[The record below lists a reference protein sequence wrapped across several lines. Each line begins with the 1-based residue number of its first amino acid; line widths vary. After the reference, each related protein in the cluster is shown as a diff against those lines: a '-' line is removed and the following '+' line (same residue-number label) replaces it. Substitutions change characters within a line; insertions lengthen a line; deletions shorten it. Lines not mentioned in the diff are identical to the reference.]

1 MTPELWQQVRNVLAE
16 ALELSPR
23 ERPAFLDRACSSDH
37 VLRREVDL
45 LLSSSDAVQSGFLE
59 SSPLSIGLRGQ
70 DPDLTATIL
79 EARLRT
85 GERIGPYLVVEF
97 LRAGGMGEVYKA
109 IDTRLERT
117 VAIKFLP
124 VAFATDPL
132 ALDRFQ
138 REARAASAL
147 NHPRICTIYDVGDHE
162 GRPFFVMEFLEGKSL
177 KDRIGGKAL
186 PVSEL
191 LDLATQICDAL
202 QAAHARG
209 IVHRD
214 IKPGN
219 VFITTS
225 GQAKILDFGLAK
237 RTGEE
242 HQTATAT
249 DNAEST
255 LTSNEV
261 ALTRPGSVIGTV
273 AYLSPE
279 QARGEE
285 VDARTDIYS
294 LGVVLY
300 EMATGRTTFRGETSG
315 ELIHAI
321 LNDTPARPSA
331 LNPAL
336 PSRLEQLILRSLAK
350 EPSARYQTVG
360 ELLGALRE
368 LQQPKPRHSVLV
380 PILAALA
387 ALVLVALIAIAVL
400 RRSQNSGV
408 PEIVQ
413 RQVTANPADNSVY
426 NAALTEDGRQLAYGD
441 LEGLHIR
448 TIDTGEVHS
457 LALPGICFR

>member
-1 MTPELWQQVRNVLAE
+1 MTPELWQQVRNVVAE
-16 ALELSPR
+16 ALELSPQQ
-23 ERPAFLDRACSSDH
+23 RPAFLDRACSSDH

-45 LLSSSDAVQSGFLE
+45 LLSSDDAARSSFLE
-59 SSPLSIGLRGQ
+59 SFPLSTVLRGL
-70 DPDLTATIL
+70 DPITTRTTL
-79 EARLRT
+79 ETQLRA
-85 GERIGPYLVVEF
+85 GQRIGPYRVVEF

-124 VAFATDPL
+124 AAFATEPV

-177 KDRIGGKAL
+177 KDRIAGKAL
-186 PVSEL
+186 PLSEL

-202 QAAHARG
+202 QAAHAKG
-209 IVHRD
+209 IMHRD

-219 VFITTS
+219 VFITVS
-225 GQAKILDFGLAK
+225 GHVKVLDFGLAK

-242 HQTATAT
+242 HRTATGM
-249 DNAEST
+249 DKGENT
-255 LTSNEV
+255 LTSNEFT
-261 ALTRPGSVIGTV
+261 LTRPGSVIGTV

-321 LNDTPARPSA
+321 LNDDPVKPSA
-331 LNPAL
+331 LNPAVS
-336 PSRLEQLILRSLAK
+336 PRLEQIILRALAK
-350 EPSARYQTVG
+350 ERSTRYQTVA
-360 ELLGALRE
+360 ELLEALRE
-368 LQQPKPRHSVLV
+368 QKQPKPRHSVLV
-380 PILAALA
+380 RIALA
-387 ALVLVALIAIAVL
+387 LSALAVVALIAIAVF
-400 RRSQNSGV
+400 RPSQNLGA
-408 PEIVQ
+408 PEIAQ

-426 NAALTEDGRQLAYGD
+426 NAALTEDGKQLAYGD
-441 LEGLHIR
+441 LEGLHIQ

-457 LALPGICFR
+457 LALPGVCFR

>member
-1 MTPELWQQVRNVLAE
+1 MTPELWQQVRNVVAE
-16 ALELSPR
+16 ALELSPQ
-23 ERPAFLDRACSSDH
+23 ERSEFLDRACSSDH

-45 LLSSSDAVQSGFLE
+45 LLSSDDAARSSFLA

-70 DPDLTATIL
+70 DPDMTATVL
-79 EARLRT
+79 EARLRA

-97 LRAGGMGEVYKA
+97 LQSGGMGEVYKA

-124 VAFATDPL
+124 AAFATDPVSL
-132 ALDRFQ
+132 ERFQ

-177 KDRIGGKAL
+177 KDRIAGKAL

-202 QAAHARG
+202 QAAHAKG

-225 GQAKILDFGLAK
+225 GQVKVLDFGLAK
-237 RTGEE
+237 RAGEE
-242 HQTATAT
+242 HQTATGM
-249 DNAEST
+249 DNGEIT
-255 LTSNEV
+255 VTSNEV
-261 ALTRPGSVIGTV
+261 TLTRPGSVIGTV

-315 ELIHAI
+315 ELIQAI
-321 LNDTPARPSA
+321 LNDDPVKPSA
-331 LNPAL
+331 LNPAVS
-336 PSRLEQLILRSLAK
+336 PRLDRIILRALAK
-350 EPSARYQTVG
+350 QRSTRYQTIA
-360 ELLGALRE
+360 ELFGALRE
-368 LQQPKPRHSVLV
+368 LQQPKPRHPVLV
-380 PILAALA
+380 RLVSALS
-387 ALVLVALIAIAVL
+387 ALVLLALISIGVF
-400 RRSQNSGV
+400 RRPQNSGV

-426 NAALTEDGRQLAYGD
+426 NAALTEDGKQLAYGD

-448 TIDTGEVHS
+448 MIDTGEVHS
-457 LALPGICFR
+457 LTLPGVCFR